1 MLQKT
6 SIAELVF
13 WILFIAMAFNIKV
26 HFSYLVLPGVVSA
39 IESLLSNYHKNN
51 QNVDN

>member
-1 MLQKT
+1 MLQRT

-13 WILFIAMAFNIKV
+13 WILFIAMAFNLGV
-26 HFSYLVLPGVVSA
+26 HFSFIILPGVVSA

-51 QNVDN
+51 QND